1 MKGNQLTHLF
11 HYAWSQNS
19 LTVME
24 IQHFHIK
31 GKVPGSTV
39 KKKKIHR
46 TQYVRY
52 NFLNFN
58 LE

>member
-39 KKKKIHR
+39 KKKKKFIEPNM
-46 TQYVRY
+46 YVTI
-52 NFLNFN
+52 F
-58 LE
+58 